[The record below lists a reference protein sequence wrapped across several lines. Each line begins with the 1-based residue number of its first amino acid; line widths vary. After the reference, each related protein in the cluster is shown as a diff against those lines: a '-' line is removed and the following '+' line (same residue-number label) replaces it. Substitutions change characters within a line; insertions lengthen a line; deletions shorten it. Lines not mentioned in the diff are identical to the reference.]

1 MAVDVT
7 LTIHPRDTEANPPG
21 VRYSCAQFLDRDH
34 RCVVV
39 RIEGELDA
47 LAQHRFCQA
56 LDNAVHSDCGAV
68 VVDLRATLFLSLR
81 AAAAL
86 GEVQAPA
93 ALRGIDVRVVT
104 GRPEIERSL
113 ELTGVRCRFH
123 RYPSMHD
130 ALAL

>member
-7 LTIHPRDTEANPPG
+7 LTIHPADTEKIRSD
-21 VRYSCAQFLDRDH
+21 VVCSYAQFVDRH
-34 RCVVV
+34 HCCAVI

-47 LAQHRFCQA
+47 LAQQRFCQA
-56 LDNAVHSDCGAV
+56 LDNAVHSDCVAV

-86 GEVQAPA
+86 GAAQAPA
-93 ALRGIDVRVVT
+93 ASQGVDVRVVT

-123 RYPSMHD
+123 RYPSMHA
-130 ALAL
+130 ALVI